1 MSGSDFLSASAIEEI
16 SKESSGSG
24 RYLNPA
30 KIDGEVRVR
39 FFGTG
44 RTGFE
49 AWTDDNK
56 PVRWPTKPEKLP
68 ANIRQQEGFQTLKR
82 FLAGLVYD
90 YSANDFKILQIT
102 QKTLMD
108 QLFRFIQDEDYGQ
121 PVNYDIKIGRTGDG
135 KNTQYTLVAAPPKD
149 IKADIQARY
158 DELPPY
164 DLDRLFDGGD
174 PFAAPAA

>member
-1 MSGSDFLSASAIEEI
+1 MTFLSITAIEEI
-16 SKESSGSG
+16 AKETSGSG

-39 FFGTG
+39 FFGSG
-44 RTGFE
+44 ITGFE

-56 PVRWPTKPEKLP
+56 PVRWETKPEELP
-68 ANIRQQEGFQTLKR
+68 ANIRQQEGFQTIKR

-108 QLFRFIQDEDYGQ
+108 QLFKFIKDEDYGDPPPTTSRSAK
-121 PVNYDIKIGRTGDG
+121 PV
-135 KNTQYTLVAAPPKD
+135 
-149 IKADIQARY
+149 KAKRPSTPW
-158 DELPPY
+158 LPPHRKPSKRTSK
-164 DLDRLFDGGD
+164 L
-174 PFAAPAA
+174 ATTN